1 VKIAGC
7 QNYQQDSY
15 SQATNLRVGELPE
28 VRCEV
33 EEDALLGPRQRDSPK
48 EEDEQH
54 EVGVG
59 G

>member
-1 VKIAGC
+1 M
-7 QNYQQDSY
+7 SELPTY
-15 SQATNLRVGELPE
+15 SQATNLGVGELSE
-28 VRCEV
+28 VGREV
-33 EEDALLGPRQRDSPK
+33 EEDALLGPWQCDSPK